1 MTQTLTQDPP
11 VPTLLIMEDENA
23 LRQTLMEIF
32 EEEGFHVV
40 TAATAEQGIRYLSEK
55 NSLCAAIIDLR
66 LPDAQGA
73 NLLERLQIYAEDVPM
88 VINTA
93 YASYESVKE
102 AINIGAFAYVEKAG
116 DPDELVHH
124 VHRAVHRHLQ
134 LYANRLEQIVNE
146 RTHTLQQANK
156 KLSESEQQL
165 KALVSEL
172 TLTEERLKRSIATEM
187 HDEISQSL
195 AISRMKVGALSESVR
210 DLSVQKTLHEVYRE
224 LEHAL
229 HETRS
234 LTSRLS
240 YPTLGL
246 LGFERAI
253 AEWLSEEIQAKHGIE
268 THFHDD
274 GQSKPLEEDMR
285 AVLFRT
291 IRELLTNAVKHSQ
304 AKNITVSISR
314 CEDTMVVTVSD
325 DGIGYDPEQMNAQSK
340 GFGLLS
346 AQEALGCLGG
356 RFVIESCLGHGCKIT
371 VTAPLKVDDVP

>member
-1 MTQTLTQDPP
+1 MTQDTPIP
-11 VPTLLIMEDENA
+11 KLLIIEDEP
-23 LRQTLMEIF
+23 LQRQTLMEIF
-32 EEEGFHVV
+32 GEEGFH
-40 TAATAEQGIRYLSEK
+40 AIGAGTAEEGVGYLATED
-55 NSLCAAIIDLR
+55 SLCAAIVDLR

-73 NLLERLQIYAEDVPM
+73 DLLERLQVYADDVPM

-93 YASYESVKE
+93 YASYESVKD
-102 AINIGAFAYVEKAG
+102 AINIGAFAYVEKAR

-134 LYANRLEQIVNE
+134 RYAKHLEQTVSE
-146 RTHTLQQANK
+146 RTQTLQQANK
-156 KLSESEQQL
+156 KLSESERQL

-195 AISRMKVGALSESVR
+195 AISRMKVGALSESVT
-210 DLSVQKTLHEVYRE
+210 DASVRKTLQEVYRE

-229 HETRS
+229 HETRT

-253 AEWLSEEIQAKHGIE
+253 AEWLAEEVQAKHRIE
-268 THFHDD
+268 TEFHDD
-274 GQSKPLEEDMR
+274 GQAKPLEEDMR

-291 IRELLTNAVKHSQ
+291 VRELLTNAVKHSQ
-304 AKNITVSISR
+304 AGRIAVAITRRDNS
-314 CEDTMVVTVSD
+314 MVVTVSD
-325 DGIGYDPEQMNAQSK
+325 DGIGCDPDRMSAQTK

-346 AQEALGCLGG
+346 AQESLARLGG
-356 RFVIESCLGHGCKIT
+356 GFSVESRPGHGCRVT
-371 VTAPLKVDDVP
+371 VTAPLGGQDIR